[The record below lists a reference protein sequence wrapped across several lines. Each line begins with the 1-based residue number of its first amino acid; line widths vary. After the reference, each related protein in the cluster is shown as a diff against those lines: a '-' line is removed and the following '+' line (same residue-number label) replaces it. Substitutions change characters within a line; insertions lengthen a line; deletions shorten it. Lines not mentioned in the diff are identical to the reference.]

1 MYFILIIIQIY
12 YCPNLFSNPWISTS
26 RRAWEGGVDVGVSA
40 DIGVIVGVEAGV
52 PLRNAESFR
61 LDAGEAGAEPTAPV
75 LLSQEFLL
83 LSFSVSVGESNN
95 PGESNTTGT
104 RANCSVGIRI

>member
-1 MYFILIIIQIY
+1 MWYDIAILTDLLSI
-12 YCPNLFSNPWISTS
+12 PWLSIS
-26 RRAWEGGVDVGVSA
+26 RRAWQGGVDNGVSA
-40 DIGVIVGVEAGV
+40 ETGVVVGVEAGV

-61 LDAGEAGAEPTAPV
+61 LDAGEAGAEPTALV
-75 LLSQEFLL
+75 FLNQGLLPPPLL
-83 LSFSVSVGESNN
+83 LPLSASVGESKS

>member
-1 MYFILIIIQIY
+1 M
-12 YCPNLFSNPWISTS
+12 
-26 RRAWEGGVDVGVSA
+26 GVNTE
-40 DIGVIVGVEAGV
+40 IGVIVGVEVGV

-61 LDAGEAGAEPTAPV
+61 LDAGEAGAEPIAPV
-75 LLSQEFLL
+75 FLSQEFLL
-83 LSFSVSVGESNN
+83 PPFSVSVGESNN